1 MRPDSRS
8 VSFTFH
14 REVLTDRNS
23 PQVSRTRK
31 NLRQRLQDRFDK
43 EKNNDGNTKDKAAIN
58 KNTSEKSWNNLS
70 LGTMSADSRRA
81 FRNGAEKLSKTI
93 SSVRTTFGT
102 ISQV

>member
-23 PQVSRTRK
+23 PQIARGRK

-43 EKNNDGNTKDKAAIN
+43 EKVDDNTKDKSVIS
-58 KNTSEKSWNNLS
+58 KSTEKGWNNLS
-70 LGTMSADSRRA
+70 LGTVSADSRRA
-81 FRNGAEKLSKTI
+81 LRNGAEKLSKTI